1 MFNVE
6 DILFFFVC
14 MCLFNIQNQA
24 YLFRSLRCGRT
35 YERRGN
41 RQNDVKFINNDH
53 QLFAIFK
60 EKPLF
65 IYTNPKFKLL

>member
-6 DILFFFVC
+6 DILIFFVC
-14 MCLFNIQNQA
+14 MCLFNIQTQA
-24 YLFRSLRCGRT
+24 LSVSVTFGR
-35 YERRGN
+35 RRGN

-65 IYTNPKFKLL
+65 IYSNPKFKLL